1 MNNLTMFASI
11 LVFCASAVSAQ
22 ENAAPKPVAA
32 TPPPKHFYRLNYV
45 LKESD
50 EGKIINQR
58 SFVMSA
64 STEGTS
70 WRSMRAGSRLPLAGA
85 NPKDVNYID
94 IGVNIDTRVQDL
106 GDGLAMDVTTDISS
120 AGSESNGGAPP
131 IIRQVKV
138 RSEALVPIGKPTT
151 LFSADDPASRH
162 HFELEVTATPER

>member
-1 MNNLTMFASI
+1 MNNLALFASI
-11 LVFCASAVSAQ
+11 LVLCASAASAQ
-22 ENAAPKPVAA
+22 ENVAPKPVAA
-32 TPPPKHFYRLNYV
+32 TPPPKHFYRLSYV

-70 WRSMRAGSRLPLAGA
+70 WRSLRAGSRLPLAGA

-94 IGVNIDTRVQDL
+94 VGVNIDTRVQDA
-106 GDGLAMDVTTDISS
+106 GDGLAMDVTTDITS
-120 AGSESNGGAPP
+120 AGSESNSASPP
-131 IIRQVKV
+131 VLRQVKV
-138 RSEALVPIGKPTT
+138 RSEALVAIGKPTT

-162 HFELEVTATPER
+162 RFELEVTATPER

>member
-1 MNNLTMFASI
+1 MNSLTVFASI
-11 LVFCASAVSAQ
+11 LVLCISAANAQ
-22 ENAAPKPVAA
+22 EAPA
-32 TPPPKHFYRLNYV
+32 TPAAAKAPKHFYRLNYV

-58 SFVMSA
+58 SFVMSS

-94 IGVNIDTRVQDL
+94 VGVNIDTRVQDA
-106 GDGLAMDVTTDISS
+106 GDGLAMDVTTDITS

-131 IIRQVKV
+131 VIRQVKV
-138 RSEALVPIGKPTT
+138 RSEALVPIGKPTI

-162 HFELEVTATPER
+162 RFELEVTATPER

>member
-1 MNNLTMFASI
+1 MNNLTVFASI
-11 LVFCASAVSAQ
+11 LVLCASAASAQ
-22 ENAAPKPVAA
+22 ENSAAKPV
-32 TPPPKHFYRLNYV
+32 TSNVPKHFYRLNYV

-58 SFVMSA
+58 GFVMSV

-70 WRSMRAGSRLPLAGA
+70 WRSLRAGSRLPLAGA

-94 IGVNIDTRVQDL
+94 VGVNIDTRVQDA
-106 GDGLAMDVTTDISS
+106 GDGLAMDVTTEISS
-120 AGSESNGGAPP
+120 AGAESNSGAPP

-138 RSEALVPIGKPTT
+138 RSEALVAMGKPTL

-162 HFELEVTATPER
+162 RFELEVTATPER

>member
-1 MNNLTMFASI
+1 MNSLTVFASI
-11 LVFCASAVSAQ
+11 LVLCASAANAQ
-22 ENAAPKPVAA
+22 ESAPAKPAAANA
-32 TPPPKHFYRLNYV
+32 PKHFYRLSYV

-64 STEGTS
+64 STEGAA
-70 WRSMRAGSRLPLAGA
+70 WRSLRAGSRLPLAGA

-94 IGVNIDTRVQDL
+94 VGVNIDTRVQDA

-120 AGSESNGGAPP
+120 TGSENSGSAPP
-131 IIRQVKV
+131 VIRQVKV
-138 RSEALVPIGKPTT
+138 RSEALIPIGKPTL

-162 HFELEVTATPER
+162 RFELEVTATPER